1 MSEQATSSQVSEHH
15 ARWKWFLAL
24 GVVLLV
30 LGLAGVSVATLLE
43 LTSLLV
49 FGPMLLASSIVQ
61 LLTALFGEKGKERL
75 LHFAAAGVEMVF
87 GFLIMVNP
95 PERVVGL
102 IALVAIFLV
111 VVGLVRLVRSL
122 LTRSRGRVW
131 TLLAGAIAL
140 LLGISVWMGG
150 SVAKLGFVGL
160 CIALDFLCHGIA
172 WSALALAERKPD
184 QSPVS

>member
-1 MSEQATSSQVSEHH
+1 MSEQATSSRVSEHR

-30 LGLAGVSVATLLE
+30 LGLAGVSVASLLE

-49 FGPMLLASSIVQ
+49 FGPLLLASSIVQ
-61 LLTALFGEKGKERL
+61 LLTALFGEGRKERL
-75 LHFAAAGVEMVF
+75 LHFAAAGAEMVF
-87 GFLIMVNP
+87 GFLLMVNP
-95 PERVVGL
+95 PEKVVGL

-122 LTRSRGRVW
+122 VTRSRGRAW
-131 TLLAGAIAL
+131 TLLAGVIAL

-150 SVAKLGFVGL
+150 SAAKLGFVGL
-160 CIALDFLCHGIA
+160 CIAIDFLCHGVA
-172 WSALALAERKPD
+172 WSALALAERKPV